1 MSPTSSRSSAPG
13 RGPRPSAW
21 PPSRAS
27 WTPPP
32 SAESSGRSPPA
43 LVYIPAAPKM
53 VRSDDAPLALRAYRD
68 HIAKS
73 AHQEATVHHHPTILG
88 PVVEDRRRDIAAEAR
103 RTRPI

>member
-1 MSPTSSRSSAPG
+1 
-13 RGPRPSAW
+13 
-21 PPSRAS
+21 
-27 WTPPP
+27 
-32 SAESSGRSPPA
+32 
-43 LVYIPAAPKM
+43 M

-103 RTRPI
+103 RTRPIEEEHREPLRRRLRLRRREQALAPAGREA